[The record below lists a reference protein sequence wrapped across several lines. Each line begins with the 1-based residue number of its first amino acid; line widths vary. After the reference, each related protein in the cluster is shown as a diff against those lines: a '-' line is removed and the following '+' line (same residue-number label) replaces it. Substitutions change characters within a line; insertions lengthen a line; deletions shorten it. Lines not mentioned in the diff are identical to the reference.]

1 MDNWK
6 KIDVNTLV
14 NEFFEQDDLNKL
26 AEYTGILLDCP
37 LMVLDDTFHVV
48 AYFCPLGFSDKL
60 FKDAVK
66 CGIITYEVG
75 ALISE
80 SPMLC
85 AGKADYINLTESPFR
100 RRFAPL
106 NSIGVKLGYL
116 ICVDIDGNLQDI
128 PPEIWHTV
136 ETVLAKQLF
145 IETGRQDKPFETAED
160 ILMRLIDGG
169 FSSEPYFR
177 LQIINTYLEK
187 FNPKAFALIDFS
199 DYNAEKRHLKEEI
212 HMRFSNAHEF
222 LYKGNIF
229 LFLHGKQD
237 RGVLNELAKEFG
249 LKAVISD
256 SMNSLF
262 ELPNLYRTAHEALEM
277 MLESGLND
285 MNVYSVK
292 QLRTPLMLRNLADRR
307 ELADSKL
314 LELAEHDKSKN
325 TQYCETLYYYL
336 VNGHSLKKT
345 CDMLYTHRNTV
356 LYRIRRMQEDFQ
368 IPIDDA
374 YSCIGL
380 LLGTAL
386 ILYNEKGPAFF
397 L

>member
-1 MDNWK
+1 M
-6 KIDVNTLV
+6 
-14 NEFFEQDDLNKL
+14 
-26 AEYTGILLDCP
+26 
-37 LMVLDDTFHVV
+37 
-48 AYFCPLGFSDKL
+48 
-60 FKDAVK
+60 
-66 CGIITYEVG
+66 
-75 ALISE
+75 
-80 SPMLC
+80 
-85 AGKADYINLTESPFR
+85 
-100 RRFAPL
+100 
-106 NSIGVKLGYL
+106 
-116 ICVDIDGNLQDI
+116 
-128 PPEIWHTV
+128 
-136 ETVLAKQLF
+136 
-145 IETGRQDKPFETAED
+145 
-160 ILMRLIDGG
+160 
-169 FSSEPYFR
+169 
-177 LQIINTYLEK
+177 
-187 FNPKAFALIDFS
+187 
-199 DYNAEKRHLKEEI
+199 
-212 HMRFSNAHEF
+212 
-222 LYKGNIF
+222 
-229 LFLHGKQD
+229 
-237 RGVLNELAKEFG
+237 LNELAKEFG

-277 MLESGLND
+277 ILESGLND
-285 MNVYSVK
+285 MNVYSVE